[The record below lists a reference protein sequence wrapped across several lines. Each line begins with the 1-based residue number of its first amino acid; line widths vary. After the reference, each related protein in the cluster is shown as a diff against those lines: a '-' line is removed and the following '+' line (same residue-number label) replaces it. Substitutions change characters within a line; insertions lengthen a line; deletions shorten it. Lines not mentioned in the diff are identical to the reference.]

1 MLKKKKRKREKKP
14 LKFKVVILKFLNNF
28 MLLVR
33 ELKDKLTLLWSMCT
47 CFVCS
52 LWMWWRFYAK
62 SLWVDDKLVFV
73 YSTWFLHCRICMC
86 IAGLKQIYLGDL
98 LGEHI
103 LLLSFSCIIPLWCQT
118 YAGTTGKPPL
128 FVFQW
133 RIKYASVCVCL
144 FHMSLNCCSISQ
156 VSFSIPCVTFFS
168 LVKRSLSQNTLIFW
182 SSTLFF
188 CAIEYFKMQ

>member
-1 MLKKKKRKREKKP
+1 MHLNHSFYFKCKAYECRVYSNAQKKKKRKREKKP

-73 YSTWFLHCRICMC
+73 YSMWFLHCRICMC

-133 RIKYASVCVCL
+133 RIKYASVCL
-144 FHMSLNCCSISQ
+144 
-156 VSFSIPCVTFFS
+156 
-168 LVKRSLSQNTLIFW
+168 SLSYV
-182 SSTLFF
+182 S
-188 CAIEYFKMQ
+188 